1 MATVGELLN
10 KGRCNVD
17 GAGAALGAETSKGCA
32 TLIDK
37 TQMIIAIAPGAE
49 LKNDADPNAELDR
62 LILEGKAEI
71 LRGVQSFEE
80 NGSDDATETLPDDTT
95 RVTNEGKYT
104 FLAGF
109 TNGMFF
115 NKALHSLKGFKRW
128 NIMLV
133 DDKGVYGYRTATGL
147 TGFTTGMIQPA
158 KLGFASTTTG
168 QTEGLRFQFLER
180 YELDSDYGFIMDST
194 IRKRKG
200 VTEVKLEYVNEP
212 MAADTTVVARAVL
225 AMDESVE
232 YEGAS
237 FEDFVMTADGEA
249 KDPTGGDDT
258 TTPGEYVLT
267 VPALEAGDDI
277 HLRMPV
283 HRGPDGDFYKSA
295 GSSYSIPE

>member
-1 MATVGELLN
+1 MPTVGELLN
-10 KGRCNVD
+10 KGRCHVE
-17 GAGAALGAETSKGCA
+17 GSGGALGAETSKGCA

-49 LKNDADPNAELDR
+49 LKKDADPNAELDR
-62 LILEGKAEI
+62 LILDGKAEI

-109 TNGMFF
+109 TNGLFF

-133 DDKGVYGYRTATGL
+133 DEKGIYGHETETGL
-147 TGFTTGMIQPA
+147 TGFSTGMIQPA

-180 YELDSDYGFIMDST
+180 YEIDSDYGFIMDSS

-212 MAADTTVVARAVL
+212 MASDTTITARAVL

-237 FEDFVMTADGEA
+237 SEDFRLTADGED
-249 KDPTGGDDT
+249 KHPTGGDDSAT
-258 TTPGEYVLT
+258 AGQYVLT
-267 VPALEAGDDI
+267 VPALDAGDDL
-277 HLRMPV
+277 HLWMPV
-283 HRGPDGDFYKSA
+283 HRGPDGDFYKST